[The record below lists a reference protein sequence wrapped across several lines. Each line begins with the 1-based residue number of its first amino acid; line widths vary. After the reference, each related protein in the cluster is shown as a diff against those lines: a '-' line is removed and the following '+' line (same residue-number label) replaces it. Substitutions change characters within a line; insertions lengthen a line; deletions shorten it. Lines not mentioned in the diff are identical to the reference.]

1 MKKKL
6 SILLLIII
14 VFSFIS
20 IVTGC
25 GGGQNNIITPP
36 SISDQN
42 PANNTTTDGAYVTI
56 KVEWPQD
63 SSSTNC
69 IISSGD
75 EENTLTA
82 SMPNGVKKI
91 IFKIREAPD
100 PNDPNAPADD
110 SNSYFEHGYY
120 ELTAPPDL
128 IESTVTLGPLPSV
141 KVIIRVETYDNRGLL
156 SVAEKEHQ
164 LKIEQFEVDLDL
176 GSTNIYVKI
185 APIYLEGIQEEEPD
199 ELLPLKASETY
210 IKTNI
215 VLESPDLLP
224 KPTPIPTFIPKE
236 DNTIQSQEAVGIEN
250 IKARYTIVGGYGALT
265 TDGINYSQS
274 VTVDSDYN
282 GVFKKV
288 KLRADT
294 HLDMQIRND
303 FFLDRNNPDT
313 VSISDIHTT
322 EVFGMYA
329 WQVVAN
335 PSQIKINESSTVKV
349 GFFVDY
355 SDFPYYYIPPAPAQ
369 NRKIFFEVIDPN
381 TGGYFDPTTA
391 ITGNNGICSSIFT
404 LLVEGITVNVRYV
417 FPIYPELY
425 PQSSPY
431 YYIEGSWI
439 PDTSSGKSSTIE
451 SSGNK
456 NHIFKEK
463 KRGFVRYDENNNLVI
478 EELPDPNIPLQI
490 QNYPDKISFPYK
502 DNLINLKTDYY
513 KSIK

>member
-1 MKKKL
+1 M
-6 SILLLIII
+6 
-14 VFSFIS
+14 
-20 IVTGC
+20 
-25 GGGQNNIITPP
+25 
-36 SISDQN
+36 
-42 PANNTTTDGAYVTI
+42 
-56 KVEWPQD
+56 
-63 SSSTNC
+63 
-69 IISSGD
+69 SSGN

-82 SMPNGVKKI
+82 SMPNGVSKI
-91 IFKIREAPD
+91 ILKIRKAPD
-100 PNDPNAPADD
+100 LNDPNAPPDD
-110 SNSYFEHGYY
+110 PNNYLKPNGSIEI
-120 ELTAPPDL
+120 LPPPNL
-128 IESTVTLGPLPSV
+128 IETRVTLGPLPAV
-141 KVIIRVETYDNRGLL
+141 KAIIRAEIYDTKGLL
-156 SVAEKEHQ
+156 VIAEKDYE
-164 LKIEQFEVDLDL
+164 LTFDPNNEVVMDL
-176 GSTNIYVKI
+176 GYTNIYVKI
-185 APIYLEGIQEEEPD
+185 APIYLEGIQEEDPD

-224 KPTPIPTFIPKE
+224 KPTPIPTSFPGKE
-236 DNTIQSQEAVGIEN
+236 SDTIQSQEAVGIEN

-265 TDGINYSQS
+265 TDGINYLQS
-274 VTVDSDYN
+274 VTLNSDYN

-294 HLDMQIRND
+294 HLDMQIRNE

-313 VSISDIHTT
+313 VSFSDIHTT

-349 GFFVDY
+349 GFLVDY

-391 ITGNNGICSSIFT
+391 ITGNNGICSSIFK

-439 PDTSSGKSSTIE
+439 PDTSSGKSSVIE
-451 SSGNK
+451 SSSNK

-463 KRGFVRYDENNNLVI
+463 KRGFVRFDENNNQVI

-490 QNYPDKISFPYK
+490 QNYPEKISFPYK

>member
-1 MKKKL
+1 MKRKKV
-6 SILLLIII
+6 LLLTLWLIII
-14 VFSFIS
+14 GLIIF
-20 IVTGC
+20 TGC
-25 GGGQNNIITPP
+25 GGGSNNLISSP
-36 SISDQN
+36 SISNQN
-42 PANNTTTDGAYVTI
+42 PTDNSINTGTYITIRVT
-56 KVEWPQD
+56 WPQEN
-63 SSSTNC
+63 SPGN
-69 IISSGD
+69 IIMSSGS

-82 SMPNGVKKI
+82 SMPNGVNKI
-91 IFKIREAPD
+91 IFKIREATD
-100 PNDPNAPADD
+100 PNNPNALPDDPN
-110 SNSYFEHGYY
+110 NYFEHGYG
-120 ELTAPPDL
+120 E
-128 IESTVTLGPLPSV
+128 VTPLDDKITIGPIPAV
-141 KVIIRVETYDNRGLL
+141 KVIVRSETYDTNGLL
-156 SVAEKEHQ
+156 GIAEKEHQ
-164 LKIEQFEVDLDL
+164 LTIDQLDIALDL
-176 GSTNIYVKI
+176 GYTNIYVKV

-210 IKTNI
+210 IKTKI

-224 KPTPIPTFIPKE
+224 KPTPTPFLGKE
-236 DNTIQSQEAVGIEN
+236 NNIISQESVGVEY

-274 VTVDSDYN
+274 VTLNTDYN
-282 GVFKKV
+282 GVCKKV

-294 HLDMQIRND
+294 HLDMQIRNE

-313 VSISDIHTT
+313 VSFSDIHTT

-349 GFFVDY
+349 GFLVDY
-355 SDFPYYYIPPAPAQ
+355 SDFPYYYIPPAAAQ

-381 TGGYFDPTTA
+381 TGGYFEPTTA
-391 ITGNNGICSSIFT
+391 ITGNNGICSSIFK

-463 KRGFVRYDENNNLVI
+463 KRGFVRFDENNNQVI